1 VLLALSGCAPTAAT
15 GDTPAASA
23 RGAELERQ
31 IEALR
36 VRLAGDPA
44 DAGLHLALARAL
56 DQAGR
61 PGGAIRHY
69 QEVLRHRRLDGN
81 DRRALGRLLV
91 ARGEARLGLGEGDAW
106 RDVHRARGL
115 GREAAPALAREALFA
130 GALAGLRRADGPG
143 RERAGELLAR
153 AARLAPGDARLAVLD
168 PERAELAALAAAA
181 AWLADGG
188 ARRAALDLYREYVAK
203 GGREPE
209 HARRYLVLHRWWYG
223 DRQRPSGLLL
233 HQLAAAG
240 VDLCGLARTADEPGC
255 GAALVAGRADGPL
268 ARRRAARLGWRT
280 ADPPQA
286 ARWVDIALAAWLDG
300 EVPSWTEEVRARVDL
315 VALERA
321 AGELPPYA
329 AATLLRAAGKSGR
342 AAAALDRVAARAAE
356 LTAEERTVAVAE
368 AAEAGRSDELVDR
381 LLASGATLDGAWR
394 AALRV
399 ARERE
404 PGGAREAALLDRAPP
419 AVAAS
424 HLRAAGE
431 LGALA
436 ARDPSLAVAG
446 ALERWRAALDH
457 ARLQVGRDAALARWR
472 GLAGDAPERLRPARV
487 LPLGAIDPHR
497 IAADRE
503 LSAELDRIA
512 RAYLRSPAAAERL
525 AGDFVDGAPAVGERG
540 PSIAALYL
548 ALGDPARAW
557 AWAERV
563 LRSSPDHAPY
573 LMAAGVASVATGA
586 VDRADIFF
594 IEGAQASGD
603 AGSASV
609 TAARTFL
616 ARGHALAAATASRR
630 AVQLTAAGQPE
641 HDEAVSLAAR
651 ALDQLGR
658 ADAARAL
665 RASERVAPD
674 RPRPAIRFPPVDSA
688 AWQAAIADTLA
699 RALLAPPE
707 EAARLLSALADELD
721 GAGLHVLAGACRRE
735 ARSLA
740 L

>member
-1 VLLALSGCAPTAAT
+1 MT
-15 GDTPAASA
+15 
-23 RGAELERQ
+23 
-31 IEALR
+31 
-36 VRLAGDPA
+36 
-44 DAGLHLALARAL
+44 
-56 DQAGR
+56 
-61 PGGAIRHY
+61 IRF
-69 QEVLRHRRLDGN
+69 G
-81 DRRALGRLLV
+81 
-91 ARGEARLGLGEGDAW
+91 
-106 RDVHRARGL
+106 
-115 GREAAPALAREALFA
+115 
-130 GALAGLRRADGPG
+130 LAGLRHPHVESLLTEIGRRPDDVRLVALAEDDPALREQFGRRLGVTAYVDYREMLG
-143 RERAGELLAR
+143 RERL
-153 AARLAPGDARLAVLD
+153 DAVGVVSVNGVRGRVV
-168 PERAELAALAAAA
+168 AECL
-181 AWLADGG
+181 
-188 ARRAALDLYREYVAK
+188 
-203 GGREPE
+203 
-209 HARRYLVLHRWWYG
+209 
-223 DRQRPSGLLL
+223 
-233 HQLAAAG
+233 AAG
-240 VDLCGLARTADEPGC
+240 VDVVADKPLCTTLADL
-255 GAALVAGRADGPL
+255 ALVEAEWRRSGR
-268 ARRRAARLGWRT
+268 RLSMLLDKR
-280 ADPPQA
+280 
-286 ARWVDIALAAWLDG
+286 LAA
-300 EVPSWTEEVRARVDL
+300 P
-315 VALERA
+315 
-321 AGELPPYA
+321 
-329 AATLLRAAGKSGR
+329 TL
-342 AAAALDRVAARAAE
+342 
-356 LTAEERTVAVAE
+356 
-368 AAEAGRSDELVDR
+368 
-381 LLASGATLDGAWR
+381 
-394 AALRV
+394 ALRDV
-399 ARERE
+399 
-404 PGGAREAALLDRAPP
+404 L
-419 AVAAS
+419 
-424 HLRAAGE
+424 AAGE

-503 LSAELDRIA
+503 LSAVLERIA
-512 RAYLRSPAAAERL
+512 RAYLRSPAAAEGL
-525 AGDFVDGAPAVGERG
+525 AGDFVAGAPAVGERG